1 MSAPVS
7 RTGAGTRKGERE
19 RDRHPLPDL
28 AGPFNRLERIGSGRS
43 SDDSSASTVEA
54 SPLDPTS
61 MRSLRQAEEAMD
73 ESTLY
78 ERLVSGQQSI
88 MGEAP
93 PAYDSIS

>member
-1 MSAPVS
+1 
-7 RTGAGTRKGERE
+7 
-19 RDRHPLPDL
+19 
-28 AGPFNRLERIGSGRS
+28 
-43 SDDSSASTVEA
+43 
-54 SPLDPTS
+54 

-73 ESTLY
+73 ESSLY